1 MYFHAVLMSL
11 FSCPLS
17 SPNFELR
24 KLAAFRTV
32 PLALENV
39 FRVPGILCETILG
52 SILNCHRQSF
62 QISRH
67 LAVCN
72 SSRVSVRC
80 LSNYVLTLKFVA
92 SQCCPQL
99 HSHSGAYLKQRLL
112 CTACREAQ
120 AKCRPWRSVLMPGHS
135 NPKILGQDKC
145 AQCGHLDQTQGM
157 CIHKSHSI
165 LPCK

>member
-1 MYFHAVLMSL
+1 MQYWCHSSL
-11 FSCPLS
+11 ALFPLLTLNS
-17 SPNFELR
+17 GSLRHSGQYHLPWGMCLSLRHFVWNHSREHFELSQ
-24 KLAAFRTV
+24 A
-32 PLALENV
+32 
-39 FRVPGILCETILG
+39 I
-52 SILNCHRQSF
+52 
-62 QISRH
+62 ISDKPSS
-67 LAVCN
+67 VCN
-72 SSRVSVRC
+72 SSRASVRC
-80 LSNYVLTLKFVA
+80 LSNYVLTLKFVV

-135 NPKILGQDKC
+135 NPQILGQDRC